1 LTLDAASITTDA
13 IPLGG
18 PGATGFA
25 LDPNQK
31 IPVLVSQSGNT
42 SVYRF
47 WTVGSYA
54 AGDVQVS
61 FVAGKV
67 RFNET
72 TTPSSFT
79 GPVSPVN
86 FTVDG
91 VATPNLHYLDVQLT
105 PTSGDVILTTPMA
118 PELRCAGVTCATP
131 VAANAAPLLL
141 TGTSVYRYF
150 FKGDFAP
157 GLTEVRFPD
166 GFVTSGPAAAVSPI
180 LSIESSS
187 HFAVQQLTAHLADP
201 TGGSTSSL
209 GAINNRGFVD
219 VTFGLPSYAQGVD
232 AASVIDGAPQFTIK
246 AQSSSDGT
254 MALDTTQKPVL
265 VDAATNKFRFF
276 TTGTAHGKPVDL
288 TFVGGTFSYLDAGGK
303 SISFFGPEQ
312 LKVGKDA
319 NGAYVDVFFCESA
332 ALDASTVGSDA
343 ISVKDATNTALAVGM
358 VESTNPAP
366 GVFRFR
372 LSSTSLSAGQPVTV
386 TFDQTKF

>member
-1 LTLDAASITTDA
+1 LTLDATSVTSDA
-13 IPLGG
+13 ITLGG
-18 PGATGFA
+18 PGAAGFA

-31 IPVLVSQSGNT
+31 TPVLVSQAGNT
-42 SVYRF
+42 WVYRF
-47 WTVGSYA
+47 WTVGSYTG
-54 AGDVQVS
+54 GDVQIS

-91 VATPNLHYLDVQLT
+91 VATPNLHYLDVQLK
-105 PTSGDVILTTPMA
+105 PTSGDVILTTPIA
-118 PELRCAGVTCATP
+118 PELRCAGATCTTP
-131 VAANAAPLLL
+131 VAASAAPLLL

-157 GLTEVRFPD
+157 GLTEVRFPN
-166 GFVTSGPAAAVSPI
+166 GFVTSGPVGTLSPI
-180 LSIESSS
+180 PSTRTI
-187 HFAVQQLTAHLADP
+187 AAH
-201 TGGSTSSL
+201 
-209 GAINNRGFVD
+209 
-219 VTFGLPSYAQGVD
+219 
-232 AASVIDGAPQFTIK
+232 
-246 AQSSSDGT
+246 
-254 MALDTTQKPVL
+254 TTQKPVL
-265 VDAATNKFRFF
+265 IDAATNTFRYF

-312 LKVGKDA
+312 LKVGKDT
-319 NGAYVDVFFCESA
+319 NGAYVDVFFGESA
-332 ALDASTVGSDA
+332 TLDASTVGSDA
-343 ISVKDATNTALAVGM
+343 ISVKDATNTALAVGS

-372 LSSTSLSAGQPVTV
+372 LSSTTLSSGQPVTV
-386 TFDQTKF
+386 TFDQTKFKFEGTAVNQPVPTWTVGTDTYFDVHFDTAGGVQLNPASFAAPAQLQNLQGTGKGSAQLDTMKP